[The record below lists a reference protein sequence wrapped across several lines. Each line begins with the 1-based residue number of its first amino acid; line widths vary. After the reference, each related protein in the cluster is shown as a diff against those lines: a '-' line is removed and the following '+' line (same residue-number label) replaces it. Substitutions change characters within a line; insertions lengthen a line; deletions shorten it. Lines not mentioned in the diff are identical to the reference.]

1 MPVSKRGSTTR
12 PPLSAIKR
20 HSRPL
25 ISLLSLALLSIILPV
40 SAASGQSS
48 PAKPLSDQHKISKKL
63 TKTPLNLIAQATMQN
78 HFAEHPKSLKEM
90 VKTFD
95 LTPEY
100 RQSRGLFVTFYK
112 DGKTRACWGN
122 ITPNHADLV
131 TNTVFTTID
140 CLTKEYR
147 FSTVQ
152 KKEIADLKAQVT
164 IIEAVEPVM
173 RGTTLHP
180 LTDGLMV
187 RGNGK
192 GAVLLPGEAS
202 DPHYQVMQCKL
213 KAGIN
218 PNEPCQIYRIKAHV
232 IR

>member
-1 MPVSKRGSTTR
+1 MPVIERGSTIR
-12 PPLSAIKR
+12 PPLSLCKR
-20 HSRPL
+20 HNYAL
-25 ISLLSLALLSIILPV
+25 ATMLCLALLSHFCPV
-40 SAASGQSS
+40 QASSKQSS
-48 PAKPLSDQHKISKKL
+48 PAPPPANKIKISKKL
-63 TKTPLNLIAQATMQN
+63 TKTPLNLIARATMQN
-78 HFAEHPKSLKEM
+78 HFAEHPKSLQEM

-100 RQSRGLFVTFYK
+100 RQSRGLFVTLYK

-152 KKEIADLKAQVT
+152 KKEIADLNAQVT
-164 IIEAVEPVM
+164 IIEAVEPVR

>member
-1 MPVSKRGSTTR
+1 
-12 PPLSAIKR
+12 
-20 HSRPL
+20 
-25 ISLLSLALLSIILPV
+25 
-40 SAASGQSS
+40 
-48 PAKPLSDQHKISKKL
+48 
-63 TKTPLNLIAQATMQN
+63 
-78 HFAEHPKSLKEM
+78 M

-100 RQSRGLFVTFYK
+100 RQSRGLFVTLYK

-122 ITPNHADLV
+122 ISPNHADLV

-147 FSTVQ
+147 FGAVQ

-164 IIEAVEPVM
+164 IIQAVEPVM
-173 RGTTLHP
+173 RGATLHP